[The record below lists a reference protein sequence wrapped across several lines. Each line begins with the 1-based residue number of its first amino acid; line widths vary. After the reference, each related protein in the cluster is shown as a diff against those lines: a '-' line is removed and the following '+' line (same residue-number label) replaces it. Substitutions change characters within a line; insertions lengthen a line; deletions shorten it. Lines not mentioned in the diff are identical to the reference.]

1 MKNKAKHTLATIS
14 MVVVIGLTYYT
25 HTSLNSLLGDLNRLE
40 QIASMGMSHQP
51 PFDIAL
57 LSYEEVAN

>member
-1 MKNKAKHTLATIS
+1 MNNKAKHTLATIS
-14 MVVVIGLTYYT
+14 MVIVIGLTYYT

-51 PFDIAL
+51 
-57 LSYEEVAN
+57 SYEIVVNEVAN